1 MRQIVL
7 TKSPAILLRSS
18 LCTGAGRREIEL
30 RPLTSLVSDLK
41 GLEAGS
47 LVYVDVRGLQKP
59 EHSRLLKQ
67 IGAQTRVFVG
77 IIDLGGSVDDPA
89 SLFHAGAV
97 DYIGKGP
104 KGPLLT
110 PRRRKSVLA
119 FAMAGHER
127 EAVLDAPP
135 TALSAPASAP
145 LAADRWA
152 GVVSGADN
160 RFAFL
165 FVEVDDAEELKKRHE
180 PDNLASA
187 METFKSYV
195 EDIATAHG
203 GRLWMW
209 SRFGGIVLFPLDD
222 SPCPAAV
229 CGLRI
234 FLSRIFYDVEES
246 PLPGQLSFRL
256 ALSIGSTYYDPG
268 DTGRIVSDAIN
279 SIFHLGRRYLGPGQ
293 FMLTAEACES
303 APSSLRVLLQPA
315 GTFEGRKIMRM
326 QIPAPREGGAEA
338 NGA

>member
-152 GVVSGADN
+152 GVV
-160 RFAFL
+160 
-165 FVEVDDAEELKKRHE
+165 
-180 PDNLASA
+180 
-187 METFKSYV
+187 
-195 EDIATAHG
+195 
-203 GRLWMW
+203 
-209 SRFGGIVLFPLDD
+209 
-222 SPCPAAV
+222 
-229 CGLRI
+229 
-234 FLSRIFYDVEES
+234 
-246 PLPGQLSFRL
+246 
-256 ALSIGSTYYDPG
+256 
-268 DTGRIVSDAIN
+268 
-279 SIFHLGRRYLGPGQ
+279 
-293 FMLTAEACES
+293 
-303 APSSLRVLLQPA
+303 
-315 GTFEGRKIMRM
+315 
-326 QIPAPREGGAEA
+326 
-338 NGA
+338 